1 MDKVDPRGHGQG
13 TPTPHSLT
21 DSATMKTHIDAAA
34 EKLRYSKHSFYRFVN
49 PVTIGTATAASIYPV
64 TLNVA
69 RQFKF
74 PLPLG
79 DRWLAVSQSFG
90 VVPARVYFLV
100 VGFSLGYGLA
110 KGFGWLRTELL
121 QILFRYQGWTNARSL
136 ATKVR
141 IHVSCGWLAATAR
154 GSNPGRVGIIENLR
168 GGDEYPVPDQSTRE
182 TNTSTWL

>member
-1 MDKVDPRGHGQG
+1 MTICPPILRTQVDTSSRGHA
-13 TPTPHSLT
+13 SLTVTVRKHQFPSGSVT

-64 TLNVA
+64 TLNAA

-100 VGFSLGYGLA
+100 VGFSLGYGLS

-121 QILFRYQGWTNARSL
+121 QILFRYKGWTNARSL

-141 IHVSCGWLAATAR
+141 T
-154 GSNPGRVGIIENLR
+154 RVM
-168 GGDEYPVPDQSTRE
+168 
-182 TNTSTWL
+182 